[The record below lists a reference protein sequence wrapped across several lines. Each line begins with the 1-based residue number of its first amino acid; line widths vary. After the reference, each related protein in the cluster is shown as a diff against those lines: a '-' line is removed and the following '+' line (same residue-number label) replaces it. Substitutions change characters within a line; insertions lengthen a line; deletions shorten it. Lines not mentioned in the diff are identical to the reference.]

1 MNTLIESVI
10 DNMEKQLVGY
20 QYLLT
25 YRYHNLCVKAE
36 PMALLS
42 VIVRMNGEE
51 QEIEQVADVVVPDDY
66 HFQILPKI
74 TNSLEEINM
83 GILTVHPEF
92 EPSFK
97 QMDPENP
104 DSQYLMYKM
113 PVVNKERRDI
123 LMETSKVLHDECKV
137 RIEEVCADEIADFGE
152 LFVSNPQNFNEASQA
167 IDKLRKEYLENID
180 QLMEKKQDE
189 IEDAYMHYAEGTP
202 APQAEPE
209 GEDYFIDGIRM
220 GAEEE

>member
-1 MNTLIESVI
+1 MNTLIESII

-42 VIVRMNGEE
+42 VIVRMDGEE
-51 QEIEQVADVVVPDDY
+51 QEIEQVADVVVPDEY
-66 HFQILPKI
+66 HFQILPKM

-92 EPSFK
+92 EPSFEL
-97 QMDPENP
+97 MDPENP
-104 DSQYLMYKM
+104 DTEYLIYKM
-113 PVVNKERRDI
+113 PDVDKERRDM
-123 LMETSKVLHDECKV
+123 LMEAAKVLHDECKV
-137 RIEEVCADEIADFGE
+137 RMEEVCADEIADFGE
-152 LFVSNPQNFNEASQA
+152 LFANNPQNFNEASQA
-167 IDKLRKEYLENID
+167 IDNLRKEYLDNIY

-189 IEDAYMHYAEGTP
+189 IEEAYLHNTETTP

-209 GEDYFIDGIRM
+209 SEEGYINGIRM

>member
-1 MNTLIESVI
+1 MISSVI
-10 DNMEKQLVGY
+10 ENMEKQLVGY

-42 VIVRMNGEE
+42 VIVRINGEE
-51 QEIEQVADVVVPDDY
+51 QEIEQVADVVVPDEY
-66 HFQILPKI
+66 HFQILPKM

-92 EPSFK
+92 EPSFE
-97 QMDPENP
+97 QMDKENP

-152 LFVSNPQNFNEASQA
+152 LFASNPQNFNEASQIGRA
-167 IDKLRKEYLENID
+167 
-180 QLMEKKQDE
+180 
-189 IEDAYMHYAEGTP
+189 HV
-202 APQAEPE
+202 
-209 GEDYFIDGIRM
+209 
-220 GAEEE
+220 